1 MQTVSFYLAL
11 LPSLIII
18 STSVAVDGIL
28 DSGVVKQWST
38 KVENYLL
45 KLAEEGLKTSEL
57 QKLYDAANY
66 TVEEKNGFD
75 TIRSVKSRLGNYF
88 VKKEKIARKVADEV
102 AKLHDMFYT
111 NKSLQDVAKVSTL
124 YELGSKYYSDSDLVD
139 TLPKDLEF
147 NTLFKQKVSQSRS
160 SVKISDQVDRNNPK
174 LIEAVFWSS
183 LLDNV
188 FKENLKN
195 DPELR
200 WQNFGSVEG
209 FARTYPSREWALNF
223 AGFHID
229 FDPRLRPWYIGATSG
244 PKDIIIILDCSLSMQ
259 GKRFHMAK
267 QVAKTVLNTLTK
279 QDYVNVICGRES
291 HWDEVGKWFEYQTEV
306 LSCQQ
311 NRLVPAST
319 SHRKDLIEKID
330 NLKAGGTSELK
341 KSFKLA
347 FELLQGTAR
356 TDCQSIIVFAT
367 DGVDNDGDPVRC
379 GPGYYTRSGYV
390 PGQICEYDWNDVWDE
405 VAARNRY
412 MSPRTRI
419 FSYLT
424 SDDGTGEKFPG
435 KLSCDNQGYMKKLT
449 DEQNI
454 ISQMQDYYS
463 FLASN
468 TISVSNV
475 TWTSPY
481 LDASGLGLMVT
492 VAMPVISKV
501 TNKTIGVVGID
512 ATLEEI
518 ENILLNDRWGSV
530 YAFLVNEGGETIFHP
545 LLRPSTELVDD
556 PIFIP
561 ISTLEQRNGKPV
573 EFNTVAQAMIEGKTG
588 SLKIENAI
596 RSIPKGDF
604 QDGVMLVTLPSTY
617 YYSSIKDSEYVF
629 AFNLADSDK
638 QYRRPA
644 SPPPGKMTPV
654 NYYANVEAYNS
665 TELKKVFGDL
675 YAGLNVQYN
684 QPLFPDVYVTYEAST
699 VMLSAKTYCHPND
712 FLFRENSTDIAI
724 TAHRFLNGQGGD
736 SIGCPHGQLRASVRP
751 DVLITSLIEETWKNR
766 SSEILKDVSWT
777 YVGTQSGVF
786 RSYPGHRARKNFDP
800 TKRPWYHRALVNPS
814 KAAISNAYMDANG
827 IGKVI
832 TISEAVFQALPQN
845 SSSDSCGSLE
855 NLRGGCPCTR
865 HGQCIS
871 GKCRV
876 YSGNDSFCAGDRV
889 EAVTALDILYND
901 FHRRVYDLLK
911 SSKNNRSCGM
921 NYTCPDGEHICETR
935 CYLVDNLANLVT
947 DPDFLL
953 VSTKDAREYERVS
966 LGRKE
971 GDIMKLLVAKY
982 KLFVPNQRVDF
993 QGICS
998 VSPYAP
1004 KVTLEGIVRT
1014 PEQEDDYYK
1023 NRGPVPPF
1031 RNEYGCIQDVVGYT
1045 TDDSVL
1051 DPDGVIAD
1059 SVDGPC
1065 RSGNFFL
1072 SALPKTNLYLLV
1084 VENWSEYRQSLF
1096 YNFNCHISNRVYDA
1110 GAFRIVNGTCAHI
1123 ETETSLRKKEKCP
1136 ALKNVQ
1142 MKCSYNAANSL
1153 ITIRVFQWAIGAIII
1168 ALSLT

>member
-1 MQTVSFYLAL
+1 M
-11 LPSLIII
+11 P
-18 STSVAVDGIL
+18 
-28 DSGVVKQWST
+28 
-38 KVENYLL
+38 
-45 KLAEEGLKTSEL
+45 LKTLIEL
-57 QKLYDAANY
+57 L
-66 TVEEKNGFD
+66 
-75 TIRSVKSRLGNYF
+75 SC
-88 VKKEKIARKVADEV
+88 VA
-102 AKLHDMFYT
+102 F
-111 NKSLQDVAKVSTL
+111 S
-124 YELGSKYYSDSDLVD
+124 
-139 TLPKDLEF
+139 
-147 NTLFKQKVSQSRS
+147 NTQVVQQKVSKSKS
-160 SVKISDQVDRNNPK
+160 SVKISDQVARKNPK

-200 WQNFGSVEG
+200 WQNFGSIEG
-209 FARTYPSREWALNF
+209 FLRTYPTREWSLNF
-223 AGFHID
+223 AGFQID
-229 FDPRLRPWYIGATSG
+229 YDPRLRPWYIGATSG
-244 PKDIIIILDCSLSMQ
+244 PKDIVIILDCSLSME
-259 GKRFHMAK
+259 GNKFHMAK

-279 QDYVNVICGRES
+279 QDYVNVICG
-291 HWDEVGKWFEYQTEV
+291 HDGHYDEVGKWVEYKTEV

-330 NLKAGGTSELK
+330 NLKAGGTTDLK
-341 KSFKLA
+341 KAFKLS
-347 FELLQGTAR
+347 FELLQGNAR
-356 TDCQSIIVFAT
+356 TGCQSIIVFAT
-367 DGVDNDGDPVRC
+367 DGEDNDGDPVRC
-379 GPGYYTRSGYV
+379 GKGYYTRSGYV
-390 PGQICEYDWNDVWDE
+390 PGQICQYDWNDVWDE
-405 VAARNRY
+405 VQARNRY

-424 SDDGTGEKFPG
+424 ADNGEEFPG

-449 DEQNI
+449 DEENI

-518 ENILLNDRWGSV
+518 ENILLNDQWGSV
-530 YAFLVNEGGETIFHP
+530 YAFLVNERGETIFHP

-561 ISTLEQRNGKPV
+561 ISTLEQRNGKPT
-573 EFNTVAQAMIEGKTG
+573 EFNTVAKSMMDGETG
-588 SLKIENAI
+588 SLRIEDAI

-617 YYSSIKDSEYVF
+617 YYTSIKDSEYVF

-638 QYRRPA
+638 NYRRPA
-644 SPPPGKMTPV
+644 SPPRGMKIPV
-654 NYYANVEAYNS
+654 NYYANIESYNS
-665 TELKKVFGDL
+665 SEVKQVLGDL
-675 YAGLNVQYN
+675 YTDLDVQHN
-684 QPLFPDVYVTYEAST
+684 LAFFPDVPVTFNSST
-699 VMLSAKTYCHPND
+699 VMLSPKTYCHPNT
-712 FLFRENSTDIAI
+712 FLFRENNSDIAI
-724 TAHRFLNGQGGD
+724 EAHRFLNGIGD
-736 SIGCPHGQLRASVRP
+736 NIGCPQGRFRASVRP
-751 DVLITSLIEETWKNR
+751 DVEITSLIEEIWKNNR
-766 SSEILKDVSWT
+766 SSEILKDVPWT
-777 YVGTQSGVF
+777 YIGTRSGIF
-786 RSYPGHRARKNFDP
+786 RSYPGHRSRKNFDP

-814 KAAISNAYMDANG
+814 KAAVSNAYMDANG

-832 TISEAVFQALPQN
+832 TISEAVFQAPPQN
-845 SSSDSCGSLE
+845 TSNMSCGSMD
-855 NLRGGCPCTR
+855 NLQGGCPCAR
-865 HGQCIS
+865 DVQCIS

-876 YSGNDSFCAGDRV
+876 YTGNRSLCAGDRV

-901 FHRRVYDLLK
+901 FHRRMYGLLN
-911 SSKNNRSCGM
+911 SSGEAKSCGM
-921 NYTCPDGEHICETR
+921 NYTCPDGEHLCQTR
-935 CYLVDNLANLVT
+935 CYLMDNLANLVT

-953 VSTKDAREYERVS
+953 VSTTDAREYERVS

-971 GDIMKLLVAKY
+971 GDIMKLLVTKH
-982 KLFVPNQRVDF
+982 KFFVPNQRVDF

-1023 NRGPVPPF
+1023 NRGPIPPF

-1045 TDDSVL
+1045 SDDSVL
-1051 DPDGVIAD
+1051 GPDGIIAD

-1072 SALPKTNLYLLV
+1072 SALPRTNLYLLV
-1084 VENWSEYRQSLF
+1084 IENWSEYRQSYF
-1096 YNFNCHISNRVYDA
+1096 YNFNCHISNRVFDA

-1123 ETETSLRKKEKCP
+1123 ETEASLKKKEKCP
-1136 ALKNVQ
+1136 ALKNVHMQ
-1142 MKCSYNAANSL
+1142 CSYNVSNALTLPSL
-1153 ITIRVFQWAIGAIII
+1153 LQHLI
-1168 ALSLT
+1168 ATLIVILNWR

>member
-1 MQTVSFYLAL
+1 CGLAL
-11 LPSLIII
+11 
-18 STSVAVDGIL
+18 
-28 DSGVVKQWST
+28 Q
-38 KVENYLL
+38 
-45 KLAEEGLKTSEL
+45 
-57 QKLYDAANY
+57 
-66 TVEEKNGFD
+66 
-75 TIRSVKSRLGNYF
+75 SRNVWLGNYF

-111 NKSLQDVAKVSTL
+111 NKSLQDMAKVSTL
-124 YELGSKYYSDSDLVD
+124 YELGPKYYSDSDLVD

-244 PKDIIIILDCSLSMQ
+244 PKDIIIILDCSLSMK

-390 PGQICEYDWNDVWDE
+390 PGQICKYDWNDVWDE

-412 MSPRTRI
+412 MSPRVSWCFALNTGS
-419 FSYLT
+419 FSVVEVRKGQKYSL
-424 SDDGTGEKFPG
+424 
-435 KLSCDNQGYMKKLT
+435 
-449 DEQNI
+449 
-454 ISQMQDYYS
+454 QM
-463 FLASN
+463 
-468 TISVSNV
+468 SVSL
-475 TWTSPY
+475 P
-481 LDASGLGLMVT
+481 LHR
-492 VAMPVISKV
+492 
-501 TNKTIGVVGID
+501 TIGVVGID

-545 LLRPSTELVDD
+545 LLRPSTE
-556 PIFIP
+556 
-561 ISTLEQRNGKPV
+561 E
-573 EFNTVAQAMIEGKTG
+573 
-588 SLKIENAI
+588 
-596 RSIPKGDF
+596 
-604 QDGVMLVTLPSTY
+604 TY
-617 YYSSIKDSEYVF
+617 GTYLI
-629 AFNLADSDK
+629 
-638 QYRRPA
+638 
-644 SPPPGKMTPV
+644 
-654 NYYANVEAYNS
+654 NV
-665 TELKKVFGDL
+665 
-675 YAGLNVQYN
+675 
-684 QPLFPDVYVTYEAST
+684 AST
-699 VMLSAKTYCHPND
+699 I
-712 FLFRENSTDIAI
+712 DIWG
-724 TAHRFLNGQGGD
+724 FNNGD

-845 SSSDSCGSLE
+845 SSSNSCGSLE

-1153 ITIRVFQWAIGAIII
+1153 ITGRVFQWAIGAIII

>member
-1 MQTVSFYLAL
+1 MRVTFCSPPLLLLFAITFEVSLLAGG
-11 LPSLIII
+11 SLDNDI
-18 STSVAVDGIL
+18 
-28 DSGVVKQWST
+28 VKNWSAH
-38 KVENYLL
+38 VEGYLL
-45 KLAEEGLKTSEL
+45 KLAEEGLKTREL
-57 QKLYDAANY
+57 QKLYDSANY
-66 TVEEKNGFD
+66 TVEEKSGFD
-75 TIRSVKSRLGNYF
+75 TINSVKSRLGNYF
-88 VKKEKIARKVADEV
+88 VKKENTARKVAEAV
-102 AKLHDMFYT
+102 AKFHDEFYT
-111 NKSLQDVAKVSTL
+111 NKTLQEMAKVSTL
-124 YELGSKYYSDSDLVD
+124 HQLGLQHYTDSDLLD

-147 NTLFKQKVSQSRS
+147 NTLFKQKVSKSKS

-188 FKENLKN
+188 FKENLEN

-200 WQNFGSVEG
+200 WQNFGSIEG
-209 FARTYPSREWALNF
+209 FLRAYPSREWSLNF

-229 FDPRLRPWYIGATSG
+229 YDPRLRPWYIGATSG
-244 PKDIIIILDCSLSMQ
+244 PKDIVIILDCSLSME
-259 GKRFHMAK
+259 GKKFHMAK

-279 QDYVNVICGRES
+279 QDFVNVICGRES
-291 HWDEVGKWFEYQTEV
+291 HWDEVGKWFEYKTEV

-341 KSFKLA
+341 KAFKLA
-347 FELLQGTAR
+347 FELLQGSAR
-356 TDCQSIIVFAT
+356 TGCQSIIVFAT

-379 GPGYYTRSGYV
+379 GPGSYTRSGYV
-390 PGQICEYDWNDVWDE
+390 PGQICKYDWNDVWDE

-412 MSPRTRI
+412 MNPRARI

-424 SDDGTGEKFPG
+424 ADDGEEFPG
-435 KLSCDNQGYMKKLT
+435 KLSCDNQGYMKKVT
-449 DEQNI
+449 DEENI

-468 TISVSNV
+468 TISISNV

-518 ENILLNDRWGSV
+518 ESILLNDQWGSV

-573 EFNTVAQAMIEGKTG
+573 KFNSVAKAMMDGETG
-588 SLKIENAI
+588 SLRIEDAI

-617 YYSSIKDSEYVF
+617 YYTSIKDSEYVF

-638 QYRRPA
+638 NYRRPA
-644 SPPPGKMTPV
+644 SPPRGSKIPAS
-654 NYYANVEAYNS
+654 YYANIESYNS
-665 TELKKVFGDL
+665 SEVKQVFGDL
-675 YAGLNVQYN
+675 YTDLNVQYN
-684 QPLFPDVYVTYEAST
+684 LSFYPDLPVTFNAST
-699 VMLSAKTYCHPND
+699 VMLGPKTYCHPNT
-712 FLFRENSTDIAI
+712 FLFRDNNSDITI
-724 TAHRFLNGQGGD
+724 EAHRFLNGKGD
-736 SIGCPHGQLRASVRP
+736 NIGCPQGRFRASVRP
-751 DVLITSLIEETWKNR
+751 DVEITSLIEDIWKNNR
-766 SSEILKDVSWT
+766 SSEILKDVPWT
-777 YVGTQSGVF
+777 YIGTRSGVF
-786 RSYPGHRARKNFDP
+786 RSYPGHRSRRNFDP
-800 TKRPWYHRALVNPS
+800 TKRPWYHRALVNPA
-814 KAAISNAYMDANG
+814 KAAVSNAYMDANG

-832 TISEAVFQALPQN
+832 TISEAVFQALPN
-845 SSSDSCGSLE
+845 IASNISCDSLE
-855 NLRGGCPCTR
+855 NLLGGCPCTR
-865 HGQCIS
+865 DAQCIS
-871 GKCRV
+871 GKCRE
-876 YSGNDSFCAGDRV
+876 YAGNRSLCAGDRV

-901 FHRRVYDLLK
+901 FHRRVYGLLN
-911 SSKNNRSCGM
+911 SSGEAKSCGM
-921 NYTCPDGEHICETR
+921 NYTCPDGEHLCQTR

-947 DPDFLL
+947 DPDFLR
-953 VSTKDAREYERVS
+953 VSTTDAREYERVS

-971 GDIMKLLVAKY
+971 GDIMKLLITKH
-982 KLFVPNQRVDF
+982 KFFVPNQRVDF

-1004 KVTLEGIVRT
+1004 KVTLEGIVKT

-1023 NRGPVPPF
+1023 NRGPIPPF

-1045 TDDSVL
+1045 SDDSVL
-1051 DPDGVIAD
+1051 GPDGIIAD

-1072 SALPKTNLYLLV
+1072 SALPRTNLYLLV
-1084 VENWSEYRQSLF
+1084 IENWNEYRQSYF
-1096 YNFNCHISNRVYDA
+1096 YNFNCHISNRVFDA

-1123 ETETSLRKKEKCP
+1123 ETQTSLKKKKKCP
-1136 ALKNVQ
+1136 ALKNVYI
-1142 MKCSYNAANSL
+1142 KCSYNMSSALTIPSL
-1153 ITIRVFQWAIGAIII
+1153 LQLLVATFIVILKWR
-1168 ALSLT
+1168 